1 MMAAVADESIVSPMP
16 SMRRRRPVREIKSRV
31 PEALRERTRILLV
44 EDNLVNQQVALR
56 MIERMGYKAE
66 AVENGREA
74 LDTLAHSNYD
84 VVLMDCQMPEMDGY
98 SATREFRRREGASR
112 HTTIIGVTAHALTGD
127 RDDCLKAGMDDYLA
141 KPVTPQDMVEVLDRW
156 VMTVNHLPINGT
168 TNSESADR
176 ADADKP
182 TIDEQVLAQ
191 LREFER
197 PGESSFVNNLIGM
210 FLSDLTTRLEEIRA
224 ALAVADASRI
234 NRAAHA
240 LKGASGELGAARLRE
255 LCGRLEA
262 QTVSQSAE
270 GVEGLIC
277 VIEEEAARVRSALQA
292 QKLASV
298 ATSAQ
303 SISSPG
309 LARA

>member
-1 MMAAVADESIVSPMP
+1 
-16 SMRRRRPVREIKSRV
+16 
-31 PEALRERTRILLV
+31 
-44 EDNLVNQQVALR
+44 
-56 MIERMGYKAE
+56 
-66 AVENGREA
+66 
-74 LDTLAHSNYD
+74 
-84 VVLMDCQMPEMDGY
+84 MDCQMPEMDGY

-112 HTTIIGVTAHALTGD
+112 RTTIIGVTAHALTGD
-127 RDDCLKAGMDDYLA
+127 REDCLKAGMDDYLA

-156 VMTVNHLPINGT
+156 VMTANHLPVNDIANLET
-168 TNSESADR
+168 AEPI
-176 ADADKP
+176 DADKP

-197 PGESSFVNNLIGM
+197 PGESSFVNNLIEM

-262 QTVSQSAE
+262 QTASHSAD
-270 GVEGLIC
+270 GVEGLIR
-277 VIEEEAARVRSALQA
+277 VIEEEVARVRPALQA
-292 QKLASV
+292 QKLTGV
-298 ATSAQ
+298 APSTQ
-303 SISSPG
+303 DVLMPG